1 MKTNSFFVGLIAAVL
16 LTSCNADES
25 TMLTVIN
32 EDGTCS
38 REISFHPSPQG
49 AMAKADEPIEDQC
62 LHFGTDWKRTWS
74 VVGEDSLHHAVPMT
88 REQWDSLQRAYPKQN
103 VASKILL
110 HCKRDYQSVGEMSDS
125 LTHLIEKLFDAKS
138 TLEKHF
144 KWFYTDYVFEETFS
158 LLDSKQYFP
167 IPIEDYLS
175 ADTASYW
182 YTGLPDLTKGLTGAE
197 QKEMLDGIEAQ
208 VSRWVNANAFAYVYD
223 YIGQVY
229 YKELK
234 NPPVSQERFLALR
247 DTLVKLPAVQNMS
260 GNMSEQ
266 ISGFLKDYYHSDV
279 YSNLSLFHD
288 DEKLVWVM
296 NQKYRG
302 YELLTTMMAYHYDLV
317 MPGRVLDSGIGTAEG
332 HVIHYKFS
340 AERLIP
346 HDYIITATSRVTNVW
361 AFIVTFLIILLAVGS
376 FFYHPLR
383 LLRRRELG

>member
-1 MKTNSFFVGLIAAVL
+1 MKTNRVLIGLIAAVL
-16 LTSCNADES
+16 LTSCNNDES
-25 TMLTVIN
+25 TMLTIIN

-38 REISFHPSPQG
+38 REISFHPYPQG
-49 AMAKADEPIEDQC
+49 VMAKADELIEDHC
-62 LHFGTDWKRTWS
+62 LLFGTDWERTWS
-74 VVGEDSLHHAVPMT
+74 VVGEDSLRHPVPMT
-88 REQWDSLQRAYPKQN
+88 QEQWDSLQRVYPKQS

-110 HCKRDYQSVGEMSDS
+110 HCKRDYQSVSEMSDS
-125 LTHLIEKLFDAKS
+125 LTHVIDKQFDAKS
-138 TLEKHF
+138 TLEKRF

-346 HDYIITATSRVTNVW
+346 HDYIITATSRVTNAW
-361 AFIVTFLIILLAVGS
+361 AFIVTFLVILLAVGS

>member
-1 MKTNSFFVGLIAAVL
+1 
-16 LTSCNADES
+16 
-25 TMLTVIN
+25 
-32 EDGTCS
+32 
-38 REISFHPSPQG
+38 
-49 AMAKADEPIEDQC
+49 
-62 LHFGTDWKRTWS
+62 
-74 VVGEDSLHHAVPMT
+74 MT

-296 NQKYRG
+296 YQKYRG

-332 HVIHYKFS
+332 HMIHYKFS

-346 HDYIITATSRVTNVW
+346 HDYIITATSRVTNIW
-361 AFIVTFLIILLAVGS
+361 AFIVTILVILLAVGS
-376 FFYHPLR
+376 FFSKR
-383 LLRRRELG
+383 FVRQ

>member
-1 MKTNSFFVGLIAAVL
+1 MKTNRFLLGLIATVL

-25 TMLTVIN
+25 SMLTIIN

-49 AMAKADEPIEDQC
+49 VMAKADEPIEDQC

-74 VVGEDSLHHAVPMT
+74 VVGEDSLNHAVPMS

-125 LTHLIEKLFDAKS
+125 LTHLIEKLFNAKS

-167 IPIEDYLS
+167 IPIEEYLS

-197 QKEMLDGIEAQ
+197 QKEMLDGIETK
-208 VSRWVNANAFAYVYD
+208 VSQWLNANAFAYVYD

-234 NPPVSQERFLALR
+234 NPPVSQEQFLALR

-260 GNMSEQ
+260 LEKMGEQ
-266 ISGFLKDYYHSDV
+266 ISGILRDYYHSDM

-288 DEKLVWVM
+288 NEKLEWVM

-302 YELLTTMMAYHYDLV
+302 YKLLTTMMAFHYNLV
-317 MPGRVLDSGIGTAEG
+317 MPGKVLDSGIGTAEG

-346 HDYIITATSRVTNVW
+346 HDYVITATSRVTNIW
-361 AFIVTFLIILLAVGS
+361 AFVVTFFVIAIAVSS
-376 FFYHPLR
+376 FFYR
-383 LLRRRELG
+383 KKNK

>member
-1 MKTNSFFVGLIAAVL
+1 MKTNRIFVGLIAAVL

-38 REISFHPSPQG
+38 REISFHPYPQG
-49 AMAKADEPIEDQC
+49 VMAKADEPIEDHC
-62 LHFGTDWKRTWS
+62 IHFGTDWERTWS
-74 VVGEDSLHHAVPMT
+74 VVGEDSLRHPVPMT
-88 REQWDSLQRAYPKQN
+88 QEQWDSLQRAYPEHN
-103 VASKILL
+103 IASKILL

-125 LTHLIEKLFDAKS
+125 LTHIVEKLFDAKS

-182 YTGLPDLTKGLTGAE
+182 YTGLPDLTKDLTGAE
-197 QKEMLDGIEAQ
+197 QKEMLDDIETK
-208 VSRWVNANAFAYVYD
+208 VSQWLNANAFAYVYD

-247 DTLVKLPAVQNMS
+247 DTLVQLPVVQNMS
-260 GNMSEQ
+260 LEKMGEQ
-266 ISGFLKDYYHSDV
+266 ISNILQDYYHSDV
-279 YSNLSLFHD
+279 YSNLSLFHG
-288 DEKLVWVM
+288 DEELEWVM

-302 YELLTTMMAYHYDLV
+302 YKLLTTMMAYHYDLV
-317 MPGRVLDSGIGTAEG
+317 MPGKILDSGIGTAEG

-346 HDYIITATSRVTNVW
+346 HDYIITATSRVTNIW
-361 AFIVTFLIILLAVGS
+361 AFIVTILIILLAIGS
-376 FFYHPLR
+376 FFLKR
-383 LLRRRELG
+383 IVRQ